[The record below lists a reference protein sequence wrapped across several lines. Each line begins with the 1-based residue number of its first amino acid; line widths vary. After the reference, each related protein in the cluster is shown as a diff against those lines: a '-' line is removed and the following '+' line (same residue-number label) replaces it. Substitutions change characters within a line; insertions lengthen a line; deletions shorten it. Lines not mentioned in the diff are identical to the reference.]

1 MDILQRNRLGADVAA
16 TQRVIVVTTNIN
28 DLITLRADDQA
39 AHGLA
44 QMADPVM
51 CLGDSVAHSC
61 LALTVPEGPQSQ
73 AGVVL
78 RIRTHSSIAMGLLC
92 RLLWAGKSQT
102 LSGYAAGLP
111 SIWDMT
117 ASIWFGLPIIWV
129 CSSDSASSSSSSVLV
144 ANALESRFAARM
156 A

>member
-51 CLGDSVAHSC
+51 CLGDSVTHSC

-73 AGVVL
+73 AGGVPAYLYPILASARFCSAGGSGRGKILDAVGVCRGPTL
-78 RIRTHSSIAMGLLC
+78 HLGHNRFDLIWLADNLSLL
-92 RLLWAGKSQT
+92 
-102 LSGYAAGLP
+102 
-111 SIWDMT
+111 
-117 ASIWFGLPIIWV
+117 F
-129 CSSDSASSSSSSVLV
+129 
-144 ANALESRFAARM
+144 
-156 A
+156 

>member
-1 MDILQRNRLGADVAA
+1 MDILQRNRLGADMA
-16 TQRVIVVTTNIN
+16 TAQRVTVVTANIN
-28 DLITLRADDQA
+28 DLTPLRADDQA

-78 RIRTHSSIAMGLLC
+78 RLRPYSSIDVGLPR
-92 RLLWAGKSQT
+92 RLLGGAKS
-102 LSGYAAGLP
+102 
-111 SIWDMT
+111 
-117 ASIWFGLPIIWV
+117 
-129 CSSDSASSSSSSVLV
+129 
-144 ANALESRFAARM
+144 
-156 A
+156 

>member
-1 MDILQRNRLGADVAA
+1 MDILQRNCLGADVAT
-16 TQRVIVVTTNIN
+16 TQRVIVVTANIN

-78 RIRTHSSIAMGLLC
+78 RIRPYSSIGKGLLC
-92 RLLWAGKSQT
+92 RALWAGKISDAVRVCRGPT
-102 LSGYAAGLP
+102 LHLGHDRFDLVWLADNLGL
-111 SIWDMT
+111 
-117 ASIWFGLPIIWV
+117 L
-129 CSSDSASSSSSSVLV
+129 
-144 ANALESRFAARM
+144 R
-156 A
+156 